1 MFSLASDTPL
11 IRCGIRAKKNRR
23 DMPGEVGGRRK
34 KGKNRSSLVSILPL
48 TKGGWQEGHRR
59 NEEERVRR
67 IILPDYPLML
77 NYRPLFCVLGASIR
91 SSRPPP
97 ALPRPPLDRFDL
109 SLMARIARRYTIRGV
124 ETTRFVTDARRRR
137 PRRCY
142 PEDVGASRRGIFSRT
157 RAANSESFAVTLKQY
172 RGCTRTGARN

>member
-1 MFSLASDTPL
+1 MLRKIDETCLARL
-11 IRCGIRAKKNRR
+11 EA
-23 DMPGEVGGRRK
+23 EGRRVG
-34 KGKNRSSLVSILPL
+34 GKNRSSLVSILPFM
-48 TKGGWQEGHRR
+48 KGGWKEGHYR
-59 NEEERVRR
+59 NEEERARR

-91 SSRPPP
+91 SSPPP

-109 SLMARIARRYTIRGV
+109 SLTARIARRYTIRGV

-157 RAANSESFAVTLKQY
+157 RTAKSESFAVTLKQY
-172 RGCTRTGARN
+172 WGCTRTGARN